1 MAWYWWF
8 FTLSV
13 GLSLAS
19 LAGAWWWVRRERA
32 GEEAPV
38 SPAPK
43 VPFGRA
49 AALPKPAPGLKDFWE
64 VKDIRQG
71 VLVLTGGRYR
81 AVCRLSAADFW
92 LLSDE
97 EQNGIEDAL
106 RAAMRQLTFPVQF
119 LVTAEAVDTRA
130 AAEELREAA
139 ARLPGTLADMARA
152 RAEWLAALMRER
164 QAAARQAYLAVPY
177 DTQKGFEHAAGELWA
192 RVSNLAD
199 ALAGAKMRLEPL
211 SSEALVDLLSHLL
224 NRGRAWRPS
233 MALEEGVLSLYH
245 VGERQVLD
253 DAAPAA

>member
-1 MAWYWWF
+1 MVWF
-8 FTLSV
+8 TAIMLV
-13 GLSLAS
+13 L
-19 LAGAWWWVRRERA
+19 
-32 GEEAPV
+32 
-38 SPAPK
+38 
-43 VPFGRA
+43 
-49 AALPKPAPGLKDFWE
+49 AALTGAGTWWYLKRQEAGGATPASGIPAGGPFRPGTAAKASAGLKDFWE
-64 VKDIRQG
+64 VEDVRRG
-71 VLVLTGGRYR
+71 VLVLSGGRYR
-81 AVCRLSAADFW
+81 TVCRISAADFW
-92 LLSDE
+92 LLSDG
-97 EQNGIEDAL
+97 EQNAVEDAL
-106 RAAMRQLTFPVQF
+106 RAALMQLTFPVQF

-164 QAAARQAYLAVPY
+164 QAAARQAYLAVPC

-233 MALEEGVLSLYH
+233 TALEEGVLSLYH

>member
-1 MAWYWWF
+1 MVWFTAVMLVLTALLGAGTWWY
-8 FTLSV
+8 LK
-13 GLSLAS
+13 
-19 LAGAWWWVRRERA
+19 RQEA
-32 GEEAPV
+32 GETTPASGTSAPG
-38 SPAPK
+38 SFRPAK
-43 VPFGRA
+43 AVA
-49 AALPKPAPGLKDFWE
+49 GLKDFWE
-64 VKDIRQG
+64 VEDVRRG
-71 VLVLTGGRYR
+71 VLVLSGGRYR

-97 EQNGIEDAL
+97 EQNAVEDAL
-106 RAAMRQLTFPVQF
+106 RAALMQLTFPVQF
-119 LVTAEAVDTRA
+119 LVTAEAVDTRS

-139 ARLPGTLADMARA
+139 ARLAGTLADIARA

-164 QAAARQAYLAVPY
+164 AATARQAYLVVPY

-233 MALEEGVLSLYH
+233 TALEEGVLSLYH

-253 DAAPAA
+253 DAVPAA